1 MVWTQIG
8 VIDYIYNVIHKHFC
22 NYNYLHSKF
31 GLLNLHIYP
40 LMDYNYEC
48 GLCFQWKK
56 INFNFQW
63 LDLMKNIVCHKILES
78 INFRFE
84 KKKKMHSNVKYLRKF
99 IIILKNQEL
108 EKKKFLKKYVCIIN
122 MKNGIESMI
131 SFSKL

>member
-1 MVWTQIG
+1 
-8 VIDYIYNVIHKHFC
+8 
-22 NYNYLHSKF
+22 
-31 GLLNLHIYP
+31 
-40 LMDYNYEC
+40 
-48 GLCFQWKK
+48 
-56 INFNFQW
+56 
-63 LDLMKNIVCHKILES
+63 MKNIVCHKILES